1 MEQKR
6 NTEDGTFGSPGS
18 LGVTVVALRERRG
31 DLFDPACP
39 TRELLDRLGSK
50 WVAMIVTV
58 LARADGAELR
68 FTQLEKAMPG
78 VSHRMLSQ
86 ELRRLTDD
94 GLVDRRVEPSI
105 PPKVFYSL
113 TDLGRSLHDPISVL
127 REWAEANIGEID
139 AARLTASLR
148 QQAAGA

>member
-1 MEQKR
+1 MEQVR
-6 NTEDGTFGSPGS
+6 TGEDGTFGAPGS
-18 LGVTVVALRERRG
+18 LEVTTAVLRERRG

-39 TRELLDRLGSK
+39 TRDVLDRLGSK

-58 LARADGAELR
+58 LARADSTELR

-86 ELRRLTDD
+86 ELRRLADD

-113 TDLGRSLHDPISVL
+113 TPLGRSLHDPISVL
-127 REWAEANIGEID
+127 REWAEANIGKIN

-148 QQAAGA
+148 QQAEGA